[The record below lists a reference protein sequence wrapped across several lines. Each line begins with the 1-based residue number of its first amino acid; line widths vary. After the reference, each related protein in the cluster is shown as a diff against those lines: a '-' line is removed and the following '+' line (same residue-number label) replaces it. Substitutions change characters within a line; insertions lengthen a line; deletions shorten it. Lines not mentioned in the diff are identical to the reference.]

1 MNENKLLG
9 ISKLIDKEKIKEAQI
24 EVSRLGSEY
33 YKNPEY
39 LYIRGKLFYK
49 NELYYAAID
58 TLLVASEF
66 GENNKIYELLSEIY
80 NIIGNAELSSKI
92 LDTNLRLPTVN
103 TLKSKLSGI
112 YRK

>member
-24 EVSRLGSEY
+24 EVSRLGPEY

-58 TLLVASEF
+58 TLLIASEF

-80 NIIGNAELSSKI
+80 NIIGNAELSIKI
-92 LDTNLRLPTVN
+92 LDTNLRLPTIN
-103 TLKSKLSGI
+103 ALKSEISGI